1 VRREEAIWVLPY
13 SQDQDQEKNMSDNNN
28 GTSGLGWFLAGLG
41 LGAIA
46 GVLYAPKAGR
56 ETRDDLLNGAL
67 DAKERAATLAQQGI
81 NRAGDYVEQGKG
93 LVQDQQ
99 DKLHAAVEAG
109 KDAYASTTDSHSN

>member
-1 VRREEAIWVLPY
+1 
-13 SQDQDQEKNMSDNNN
+13 MSENNN

-67 DAKERAATLAQQGI
+67 PRNVLQ
-81 NRAGDYVEQGKG
+81 
-93 LVQDQQ
+93 LW
-99 DKLHAAVEAG
+99 
-109 KDAYASTTDSHSN
+109 HSRV